1 MAQPSSS
8 PTSHKTVDKAAVLKM
23 FVECPLPKTGAAAHD
38 PALLLHP
45 QPASVRAGRDPAFSA
60 SLGNLAIDSGES
72 LSQLVSKLRCLTTDD
87 DPLASESIWRITTKA
102 KTALPSGDRLENLSW
117 RLLHMSLKARRDKD
131 TGALSVL
138 CFTVTTPC
146 VNVKAM
152 NSESGV
158 FPFAPHGPPFPPL
171 VAPLPFLSPFPR
183 VAREAEFA
191 FSISA
196 ATTPPVQ
203 IPATPAE
210 SKQEPTSPSMSDF
223 FDMDINDS
231 ELSPSALLSAKVTHT
246 KVESMDFGSI
256 SVPESVST
264 TVFSKQPIPPP
275 QINKKS
281 QLSFGSN
288 SASSVGSS
296 PAAASSFSLNDAFR
310 MQPHLSQ
317 SLSFDASAHQLPM
330 DHMNMF
336 MPTLP
341 AMDIEL
347 DKQFNM
353 FFPNSAMPST
363 FDMFANP
370 NLFPYSSTA
379 PVISMQQLSSSLSS
393 LQYSNTAFSST
404 ASVANL
410 YSQTPPSSLSQHPSG
425 MTCNPVSPSSDT
437 NTNTPS
443 PTMNTRE
450 PSPLARSSSSSAAAR
465 PKKSPSSVR
474 LNSQSSNPSTPQHHT
489 ATTEQTCHNCGTNTT
504 PMWRRDTM
512 GRSVCNA
519 CGVYFRV
526 NGVNRVVKHGGTSI
540 KRRVRVKEATPASL
554 AAAASQADLRRVLSV
569 PDMKPRILPNN
580 VDAHIME
587 GSAVVG
593 MRGKVGTAY
602 GSMSSLAGSSQL
614 SRSVTSANAEVNGMT
629 VNVGEGMVPPGSLKR
644 ARFDM

>member
-8 PTSHKTVDKAAVLKM
+8 PQSHKTVDKAAVLKM
-23 FVECPLPKTGAAAHD
+23 FVECPLPKSGAGD
-38 PALLLHP
+38 PGLLDP
-45 QPASVRAGRDPAFSA
+45 KYASVRRDSTFST
-60 SLGNLAIDSGES
+60 SMGNLAIDSGES

-117 RLLHMSLKARRDKD
+117 RLLHKSLKARRDKD
-131 TGALSVL
+131 IA
-138 CFTVTTPC
+138 
-146 VNVKAM
+146 
-152 NSESGV
+152 
-158 FPFAPHGPPFPPL
+158 APPP
-171 VAPLPFLSPFPR
+171 
-183 VAREAEFA
+183 
-191 FSISA
+191 I
-196 ATTPPVQ
+196 Q

-231 ELSPSALLSAKVTHT
+231 ELSSSALLSATATHT

-256 SVPESVST
+256 SVPEST

-288 SASSVGSS
+288 SASSVGS
-296 PAAASSFSLNDAFR
+296 PAASSFSLNDAFR
-310 MQPHLSQ
+310 VQPQLSQ
-317 SLSFDASAHQLPM
+317 SFSFNAPTHQLSM

-347 DKQFNM
+347 DKHFNM
-353 FFPNSAMPST
+353 FFPNSAMPPT
-363 FDMFANP
+363 FDMFTNP

-379 PVISMQQLSSSLSS
+379 PVMSMQQLSSSLSS

-410 YSQTPPSSLSQHPSG
+410 YSQTPPPSLCQQQQQPSG
-425 MTCNPVSPSSDT
+425 MAGNALSPSSDT
-437 NTNTPS
+437 STNTPS

-450 PSPLARSSSSSAAAR
+450 PSPLARSSSTAR
-465 PKKSPSSVR
+465 PKKSASSAR

-554 AAAASQADLRRVLSV
+554 AAAAGGGASQPDLRRVLSV
-569 PDMKPRILPNN
+569 PDMKPRILPNLE
-580 VDAHIME
+580 AHSME
-587 GSAVVG
+587 GSGGVG
-593 MRGKVGTAY
+593 IRGKVGTAY

>member
-1 MAQPSSS
+1 MAQPST
-8 PTSHKTVDKAAVLKM
+8 PSHKTVDKAAVLKM
-23 FVECPLPKTGAAAHD
+23 FVECPLPKSGAGETGADAESANMM
-38 PALLLHP
+38 
-45 QPASVRAGRDPAFSA
+45 AGTAFPA
-60 SLGNLAIDSGES
+60 SLGNKAIDSGES

-131 TGALSVL
+131 TAV
-138 CFTVTTPC
+138 
-146 VNVKAM
+146 
-152 NSESGV
+152 
-158 FPFAPHGPPFPPL
+158 PP
-171 VAPLPFLSPFPR
+171 A
-183 VAREAEFA
+183 
-191 FSISA
+191 
-196 ATTPPVQ
+196 VQ

-210 SKQEPTSPSMSDF
+210 SKKEPTSPSMSDF

-231 ELSPSALLSAKVTHT
+231 DLSSSALPSAKVTHT

-256 SVPESVST
+256 SVPETVST

-275 QINKKS
+275 QVNKKS

-296 PAAASSFSLNDAFR
+296 SAASSFSLNDAFR
-310 MQPHLSQ
+310 VQPQLSQ
-317 SLSFDASAHQLPM
+317 SLSFNSSANQLPM

-341 AMDIEL
+341 VMDLEL

-353 FFPNSAMPST
+353 FFPNSAVPST

-370 NLFPYSSTA
+370 NLFQYSSTA
-379 PVISMQQLSSSLSS
+379 PVMSMQQLSSSLSS

-410 YSQTPPSSLSQHPSG
+410 YSQTPPSSLPQQQQQPAAG
-425 MTCNPVSPSSDT
+425 LTGNPVSPSSEAS
-437 NTNTPS
+437 TNTPS
-443 PTMNTRE
+443 PTMNARE
-450 PSPLARSSSSSAAAR
+450 PSPLARSTSAAAR
-465 PKKSPSSVR
+465 PKKSASSVR
-474 LNSQSSNPSTPQHHT
+474 LNSQSFNPSTPQHHT
-489 ATTEQTCHNCGTNTT
+489 ATTEQTCFNCGTNTT

-554 AAAASQADLRRVLSV
+554 AAAAAVTASQTDLRRVLSV
-569 PDMKPRILPNN
+569 PDMKPRSLP
-580 VDAHIME
+580 HLESSIME
-587 GSAVVG
+587 GSAVRI
-593 MRGKVGTAY
+593 RGKVGSMGTAY
-602 GSMSSLAGSSQL
+602 GSMSSLPGSSQL
-614 SRSVTSANAEVNGMT
+614 SRSVSGADNSTAEVNGMI

>member
-1 MAQPSSS
+1 
-8 PTSHKTVDKAAVLKM
+8 
-23 FVECPLPKTGAAAHD
+23 
-38 PALLLHP
+38 
-45 QPASVRAGRDPAFSA
+45 
-60 SLGNLAIDSGES
+60 
-72 LSQLVSKLRCLTTDD
+72 
-87 DPLASESIWRITTKA
+87 
-102 KTALPSGDRLENLSW
+102 
-117 RLLHMSLKARRDKD
+117 
-131 TGALSVL
+131 
-138 CFTVTTPC
+138 
-146 VNVKAM
+146 
-152 NSESGV
+152 
-158 FPFAPHGPPFPPL
+158 
-171 VAPLPFLSPFPR
+171 
-183 VAREAEFA
+183 
-191 FSISA
+191 
-196 ATTPPVQ
+196 
-203 IPATPAE
+203 
-210 SKQEPTSPSMSDF
+210 MSDF

-231 ELSPSALLSAKVTHT
+231 ELPSSALLSATVTHT

-296 PAAASSFSLNDAFR
+296 PAASSFSLNDAFR

-317 SLSFDASAHQLPM
+317 SLSFNASTHQLPM

-379 PVISMQQLSSSLSS
+379 PAISMHQLSSSLSS

-410 YSQTPPSSLSQHPSG
+410 YSQTPPPSLSQQHPSS
-425 MTCNPVSPSSDT
+425 MTGNPVSPSSDT

-450 PSPLARSSSSSAAAR
+450 PSPLSRSSSSAR

-474 LNSQSSNPSTPQHHT
+474 LNSQSSNNPSTPQHHT

-554 AAAASQADLRRVLSV
+554 AASASASQADLRRVLSV
-569 PDMKPRILPNN
+569 PDMKPRILPNM
-580 VDAHIME
+580 DAHIME
-587 GSAVVG
+587 GSGVG
-593 MRGKVGTAY
+593 IRGKVGTAY

-614 SRSVTSANAEVNGMT
+614 SRSVTSATNVEVNGMT

>member
-1 MAQPSSS
+1 
-8 PTSHKTVDKAAVLKM
+8 
-23 FVECPLPKTGAAAHD
+23 
-38 PALLLHP
+38 
-45 QPASVRAGRDPAFSA
+45 
-60 SLGNLAIDSGES
+60 
-72 LSQLVSKLRCLTTDD
+72 
-87 DPLASESIWRITTKA
+87 
-102 KTALPSGDRLENLSW
+102 
-117 RLLHMSLKARRDKD
+117 
-131 TGALSVL
+131 
-138 CFTVTTPC
+138 
-146 VNVKAM
+146 
-152 NSESGV
+152 
-158 FPFAPHGPPFPPL
+158 
-171 VAPLPFLSPFPR
+171 
-183 VAREAEFA
+183 
-191 FSISA
+191 
-196 ATTPPVQ
+196 
-203 IPATPAE
+203 
-210 SKQEPTSPSMSDF
+210 
-223 FDMDINDS
+223 
-231 ELSPSALLSAKVTHT
+231 
-246 KVESMDFGSI
+246 
-256 SVPESVST
+256 
-264 TVFSKQPIPPP
+264 
-275 QINKKS
+275 
-281 QLSFGSN
+281 
-288 SASSVGSS
+288 
-296 PAAASSFSLNDAFR
+296 
-310 MQPHLSQ
+310 
-317 SLSFDASAHQLPM
+317 M

-393 LQYSNTAFSST
+393 LQYTNTAFSST

-410 YSQTPPSSLSQHPSG
+410 YSQTPPSSLSQQQQHTHPSG

-450 PSPLARSSSSSAAAR
+450 PSPLARSSSSAAR

-474 LNSQSSNPSTPQHHT
+474 LNSQSSNPSSTPQHHT

-587 GSAVVG
+587 GGAVVG
-593 MRGKVGTAY
+593 IRGKVGTAY

>member
-1 MAQPSSS
+1 MAQPSSQ
-8 PTSHKTVDKAAVLKM
+8 SHKTVDKAAVLKM
-23 FVECPLPKTGAAAHD
+23 FVECPLPKSGGGEAGQAVAD
-38 PALLLHP
+38 S
-45 QPASVRAGRDPAFSA
+45 ASMMPGSDPAFSA
-60 SLGNLAIDSGES
+60 SLGNKAIDSGES

-117 RLLHMSLKARRDKD
+117 RLLHMSLKARRDKE
-131 TGALSVL
+131 
-138 CFTVTTPC
+138 
-146 VNVKAM
+146 KA
-152 NSESGV
+152 V
-158 FPFAPHGPPFPPL
+158 PPP
-171 VAPLPFLSPFPR
+171 
-183 VAREAEFA
+183 
-191 FSISA
+191 A
-196 ATTPPVQ
+196 AQ

-210 SKQEPTSPSMSDF
+210 SKKEPTSPSMSDF

-231 ELSPSALLSAKVTHT
+231 DLSSNALLPTKVTHT

-288 SASSVGSS
+288 SSSSVGSTS
-296 PAAASSFSLNDAFR
+296 AASSFSLNDAFR
-310 MQPHLSQ
+310 VQPQLSQ
-317 SLSFDASAHQLPM
+317 SLTFNPSANQLPM
-330 DHMNMF
+330 DHMNML

-341 AMDIEL
+341 VMDLEL

-353 FFPNSAMPST
+353 FFPNSAVPST

-370 NLFPYSSTA
+370 NLFQYSSTA
-379 PVISMQQLSSSLSS
+379 PVMSMQQLSSSLSS

-404 ASVANL
+404 ASVSNL
-410 YSQTPPSSLSQHPSG
+410 YSQTPPSSLPQQQQQPAAG
-425 MTCNPVSPSSDT
+425 LPGNPVSPSSEAS
-437 NTNTPS
+437 NNTPS
-443 PTMNTRE
+443 PTMNARE
-450 PSPLARSSSSSAAAR
+450 PSPLARSSTSAATAR
-465 PKKSPSSVR
+465 PKKSASSVR
-474 LNSQSSNPSTPQHHT
+474 LSSQSFNPSTPQHHT
-489 ATTEQTCHNCGTNTT
+489 ATTEQTCFNCGTNTT

-554 AAAASQADLRRVLSV
+554 AAAAAVNASQTDLRRVLSV
-569 PDMKPRILPNN
+569 PDMKPRSLP
-580 VDAHIME
+580 HLESSITE
-587 GSAVVG
+587 GSAVRI
-593 MRGKVGTAY
+593 RGKVGSMGAAY
-602 GSMSSLAGSSQL
+602 GSMSSLPGSSQL
-614 SRSVTSANAEVNGMT
+614 SRSVSGVDSSTAEVNGMI

>member
-1 MAQPSSS
+1 MAQPTSQ
-8 PTSHKTVDKAAVLKM
+8 SHKTVDKAAVLKM
-23 FVECPLPKTGAAAHD
+23 FVECPLPKSGAAETSGQRDAES
-38 PALLLHP
+38 ANMM
-45 QPASVRAGRDPAFSA
+45 AGRDPAFSA
-60 SLGNLAIDSGES
+60 SLGNKAIDSGES

-131 TGALSVL
+131 TAV
-138 CFTVTTPC
+138 
-146 VNVKAM
+146 
-152 NSESGV
+152 
-158 FPFAPHGPPFPPL
+158 PPP
-171 VAPLPFLSPFPR
+171 A
-183 VAREAEFA
+183 
-191 FSISA
+191 
-196 ATTPPVQ
+196 VQ

-210 SKQEPTSPSMSDF
+210 SKKEPTSPSMSDF

-231 ELSPSALLSAKVTHT
+231 ELSSSALPSAKVTHT

-256 SVPESVST
+256 SVPETVST

-296 PAAASSFSLNDAFR
+296 SAASSFSLNDAFR
-310 MQPHLSQ
+310 VQPQLSQ
-317 SLSFDASAHQLPM
+317 SLSFNPSANQLPM

-341 AMDIEL
+341 VMDLEL

-353 FFPNSAMPST
+353 FFPNSAVPST

-370 NLFPYSSTA
+370 NLFQYSSTA
-379 PVISMQQLSSSLSS
+379 PVMSMQQLSSSLSS

-404 ASVANL
+404 ASVTNL
-410 YSQTPPSSLSQHPSG
+410 YSQTPPSSLPQQQQQQQPAAG
-425 MTCNPVSPSSDT
+425 LTGNNPVSPSSEAS
-437 NTNTPS
+437 TNTPS
-443 PTMNTRE
+443 PTMNARE
-450 PSPLARSSSSSAAAR
+450 PSPLARSTSAAR
-465 PKKSPSSVR
+465 PKKSASSAR
-474 LNSQSSNPSTPQHHT
+474 LSSQSFNPSTPQHHT
-489 ATTEQTCHNCGTNTT
+489 ATTEQTCFNCGTNTT

-554 AAAASQADLRRVLSV
+554 AAAAAVTASQTDLRRVLSV
-569 PDMKPRILPNN
+569 PDMKPRSLP
-580 VDAHIME
+580 HLESSIME
-587 GSAVVG
+587 GSAVRI
-593 MRGKVGTAY
+593 RGKMGSMGTAY
-602 GSMSSLAGSSQL
+602 GSMTSLPGSSQL
-614 SRSVTSANAEVNGMT
+614 SRSVSVTDNSTAEVNGMI